1 MLITFSP
8 IYFAPHHLLSARIS
22 LCKIQFARKTL
33 NKPIIPLVVESFE
46 RGPPWKWQSTAI
58 GLLLAGE
65 LYVDFTDISKEPQR
79 LLDLKAMV
87 DSQVSVSIYSYCGG
101 AFVLRVSVYI
111 YIYCLD
117 IYAKLCCVNMHLSF
131 ACIFFTCISG
141 ARLVACR
148 NDNGRSEL

>member
-111 YIYCLD
+111 YIY
-117 IYAKLCCVNMHLSF
+117 IV
-131 ACIFFTCISG
+131 
-141 ARLVACR
+141 
-148 NDNGRSEL
+148 